1 MHTNS
6 KAQVF
11 KCLEMEVPSFN
22 VIWICVHEVDKTGN
36 PFVHEMHSNSNLEIK
51 MSLVKC
57 AQLMC

>member
-1 MHTNS
+1 M
-6 KAQVF
+6 
-11 KCLEMEVPSFN
+11 EMEVPSFD